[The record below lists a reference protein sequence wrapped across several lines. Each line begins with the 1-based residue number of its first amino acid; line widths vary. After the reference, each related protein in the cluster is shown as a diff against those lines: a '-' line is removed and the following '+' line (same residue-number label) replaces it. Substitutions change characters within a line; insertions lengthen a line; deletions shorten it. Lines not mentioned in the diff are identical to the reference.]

1 VQLWPRVMLPW
12 RRPLWRLLLQN
23 SGPQQLE
30 LEFRL
35 LQLQVTH
42 LCFGLMQ
49 PPPLAVVREVL
60 RHHT

>member
-1 VQLWPRVMLPW
+1 MLPW